1 MNGIMTCSIST
12 TKNLLEQ
19 TFDDGV
25 ITGLKLALQE
35 IENNISVL
43 EDSKNNVKI
52 MIKRIENERRK
63 ALGNKEG
70 ANDTGRLDQG

>member
-1 MNGIMTCSIST
+1 MNGIITCNIST

-43 EDSKNNVKI
+43 EDSKNNVKV

-63 ALGNKEG
+63 ALEK
-70 ANDTGRLDQG
+70 QGGC